1 MVQDIPIHL
10 YDMTMGGWMD
20 ENIDKYFLRR
30 VRRIRTRMPTLIRA
44 YKYANL
50 LAMGSFDA
58 LKRATANVP
67 IKTDILR

>member
-1 MVQDIPIHL
+1 MKILIRV
-10 YDMTMGGWMD
+10 
-20 ENIDKYFLRR
+20 FLRG